1 MNFILIGIV
10 LAMKGVQGYFTKKLS
25 GELTQKVT
33 YVTYLAFNMLLSSL
47 FAGVLLLVGKGNLH
61 IDSMMLWCSIICG
74 ISIAVCMVANLMALK
89 EGAIVLV
96 QVFAM
101 AGILVPCISGS
112 FLFGEKVSILQFI
125 GIGILIISTL
135 LLMQYN
141 KSIYGKLTPK
151 TIFLLLITLI
161 SNGTT
166 MLAQKMFAFYVPSGN
181 VSMFS
186 FLQFIIPTI
195 VLALLIKPIAKQ
207 EGLKVKIPSKNVFI
221 FGSIL
226 AVAILTVS
234 QLSTVVSKALPSVLV
249 FPIVNGGGLIL
260 TTILAATCFKE
271 KLSVKSSLG
280 LILAI
285 ISLVIINF

>member
-112 FLFGEKVSILQFI
+112 FLFGEKVSILQFV

-166 MLAQKMFAFYVPSGN
+166 MLSQKMFAFYVPSGN
-181 VSMFS
+181 VSMF
-186 FLQFIIPTI
+186 
-195 VLALLIKPIAKQ
+195 
-207 EGLKVKIPSKNVFI
+207 
-221 FGSIL
+221 
-226 AVAILTVS
+226 
-234 QLSTVVSKALPSVLV
+234 
-249 FPIVNGGGLIL
+249 
-260 TTILAATCFKE
+260 
-271 KLSVKSSLG
+271 
-280 LILAI
+280 
-285 ISLVIINF
+285 